1 MDTKRLEE
9 EIARS
14 CGNMTA
20 LLVRKDGETRYE
32 RYFNGCGPED
42 AFHVFSVTKS
52 VVSALMGIAAGR
64 GLLGS
69 LDRPVLDFFPEYVPK
84 RGEKTI
90 QTVTLRHLL
99 TMTAPYKYRSAPY
112 TKYFTSGDWVTSAL
126 DLLGGRSPA
135 GTFRYAPLIGPDIL
149 SGVLE
154 RAAGM
159 RVLEF
164 AERNLFS
171 PLGFAPKR
179 PVTFPDKAAQMAW
192 YRQPRYDGQW
202 VADPRGVNT
211 AGWGLTL
218 TAEEMARLGQ
228 LYLDGGVWNG
238 AQLLPAEWIAE
249 STRPHSRWAEQ
260 GLDYGY
266 LWWVVDRDC
275 FAAVGDG
282 GNLIY
287 VNRKKRLVAACASR
301 FRPRVFDRIAFV
313 REQVEPLFED

>member
-1 MDTKRLEE
+1 
-9 EIARS
+9 
-14 CGNMTA
+14 
-20 LLVRKDGETRYE
+20 
-32 RYFNGCGPED
+32 
-42 AFHVFSVTKS
+42 
-52 VVSALMGIAAGR
+52 
-64 GLLGS
+64 
-69 LDRPVLDFFPEYVPK
+69 
-84 RGEKTI
+84 
-90 QTVTLRHLL
+90 
-99 TMTAPYKYRSAPY
+99 
-112 TKYFTSGDWVTSAL
+112 
-126 DLLGGRSPA
+126 
-135 GTFRYAPLIGPDIL
+135 
-149 SGVLE
+149 
-154 RAAGM
+154 M

-164 AERNLFS
+164 AERNLLS
-171 PLGFAPKR
+171 PLGFAPKQ

-301 FRPRVFDRIAFV
+301 FRPRAFDRIAFV